1 MENDIVDKADVLI
14 EKIQADWNKET
25 NKMIDKLE
33 AHLDCEL
40 HHLRAVDEE
49 PINKDLAFELKMIKE
64 TNKYKMVIDN
74 KSFKRLKKLP
84 KKIFDQMNEWL
95 IKIITDPNGTLLY
108 GNNYKKYGTGRSQSS
123 NLVGCHQMRTG
134 DWRLLWEYV
143 GGDLITIRFLGSKA
157 EAIKLYRM

>member
-1 MENDIVDKADVLI
+1 MENNIKEKADVMM

-49 PINKDLAFELKMIKE
+49 PIDKDLAFELKTIKE

-84 KKIFDQMNEWL
+84 KKIFVVMNEWL
-95 IKIITDPNGTLLY
+95 MKIITDPNGSLLY
-108 GNNYKKYGTGRSQSS
+108 GNNYKKYASKKQS
-123 NLVGCHQMRTG
+123 VYFEGCHQMRTG
-134 DWRLLWEYV
+134 DWRLLWEYS

-157 EAIKLYRM
+157 EAIKLYKA